1 MTNRG
6 KSSIDY
12 YMKLNWTYRFE
23 WSVEDQ
29 CYIATIAELKGCVAD
44 GETIEE
50 ATHQIKDALES
61 YISACLEA
69 GYNIP
74 EPLKPSDYKGQIP
87 YRTTSEKHYKLAQ
100 RAKSTGKSINSIIDE
115 ATDLFLRET
124 A

>member
-1 MTNRG
+1 M
-6 KSSIDY
+6 
-12 YMKLNWTYRFE
+12 F
-23 WSVEDQ
+23 
-29 CYIATIAELKGCVAD
+29 AD